1 MMTRQPH
8 QDQQSRVL
16 YELSALILNLLR
28 HPPTP
33 IQFSDEVSTSTRRQP
48 RPAPLSQITPA
59 GFASLLL
66 GISLAL
72 MLCGSITFFIG
83 FLLMPWVLG
92 LVMLFY
98 VAGIVSSISM
108 LGRAIFCHALHPS
121 SPRKSVPAWKLLWN
135 RRAPWMYVTM
145 KHQLLEV
152 LMQEGTVGS

>member
-28 HPPTP
+28 YPPTP
-33 IQFSDEVSTSTRRQP
+33 IQFSDEVSTSSRRQP
-48 RPAPLSQITPA
+48 RPAPLSQISPA

-83 FLLMPWVLG
+83 FLLMPWVFG
-92 LVMLFY
+92 LVLLFY

-108 LGRAIFCHALHPS
+108 VGRAIFCHTLSPP
-121 SPRKSVPAWKLLWN
+121 SPRKGVPAWKLL
-135 RRAPWMYVTM
+135 
-145 KHQLLEV
+145 
-152 LMQEGTVGS
+152 